1 MLPTVAGRVFISHA
15 SEDREIAQA
24 VCEAIESRGVACWI
38 APRDITPGKD
48 YAQALY
54 DAIGECTSLVL
65 VFSEHSNRSPQVR
78 REVERAAR
86 DGDPIIPFR
95 IDDTVPAGGLLFN
108 VGTLDWLAPSSVD
121 LPTQVGI
128 LADIVQARMEG
139 GDDAERPIPSA
150 EKIWL
155 GSPAVVRR
163 VTATWMTVL
172 LWVSLVMAVFD
183 LGANLDAFANAVYTQ
198 SLFAEADV
206 AERVLALAA
215 LQLILLVP
223 SAFVWLIWLMTSF
236 LTLEAAGM
244 EGLRFGA
251 RRVPGR
257 FMWPGLRYEGGSSV
271 VAVLWQASRRLGPA
285 SAPESKAAASA
296 PRWLVLLWLLPVVLV
311 PLSIFT
317 ASAGDA
323 DEWDDE
329 RIVAMAMVTDVLW
342 IAAGVVCLYTCKV
355 LEKRMRRREADL
367 VAGTRRGRS
376 AQTTSV

>member
-1 MLPTVAGRVFISHA
+1 MAGRVFISHA
-15 SEDREIAQA
+15 SEDREIAHA

-54 DAIGECTSLVL
+54 DAIGECALLVL

-95 IDDTVPAGGLLFN
+95 IDDTVPSGGLLFN

-139 GDDAERPIPSA
+139 GDAAERPVAGA

-183 LGANLDAFANAVYTQ
+183 LAANVDAFANAVYAR
-198 SLFAEADV
+198 SLFSEADV
-206 AERVLALAA
+206 AERVLALAV

-223 SAFVWLIWLMTSF
+223 SAFVWLVWLMASF

-244 EGLRFGA
+244 EGLRFSA

-271 VAVLWQASRRLGPA
+271 VAVLWQASRRLAPA
-285 SAPESKAAASA
+285 SSPESNAAVRA
-296 PRWLVLLWLLPVVLV
+296 PRWLVLLWFLPLVLI
-311 PLSIFT
+311 PMSIFT
-317 ASAGDA
+317 ASVGDA
-323 DEWDDE
+323 DEWGDE
-329 RIVAMAMVTDVLW
+329 RITALAIVTDVLW
-342 IAAGVVCLYTCKV
+342 IVTGVACLYVCRV
-355 LEKRMRRREADL
+355 LEKRMRRRETDL
-367 VAGTRRGRS
+367 VAGSRRQRS
-376 AQTTSV
+376 DQTTSV